1 MNKVM
6 NSDELVFSLVK
17 LELKME
23 DLEKKKNELLKRV
36 DSVSNLGEK
45 SQSQRY
51 SFKWLLMQ

>member
-23 DLEKKKNELLKRV
+23 DLEKKKDELLSRV
-36 DSVSNLGEK
+36 SSASTPAEK
-45 SQSQRY
+45 SQRY
-51 SFKWLLMQ
+51 SFK